1 MAVGRDVAMTTLA
14 AGTLTGKSLIA
25 AHSLMFF
32 QAQDS
37 INSGNS
43 KLLMIFIGLAAFAL
57 LVQAA
62 AVVGVAV
69 GLLKA
74 KNVAL
79 KDLAEIKAKVMP
91 FIDKSHGLVT
101 DLTPQVK
108 EITAKTNALIG
119 DLTPTVKDITVKV
132 QTLVAD
138 LSPQIVGITTKV
150 HNIAGHVE
158 EISSMAK
165 DKVAEFGP
173 TISAANDTVKQTNET
188 VRATLMDANDKTRA
202 QVDRVN
208 GMITGVLDSTVKF
221 GKAVEHAVTQPAR
234 EVSGMVSGAKTTLE
248 HLAKRYGGAINLG
261 SLASVSDYA
270 KNAFSGLFKKKPAPA
285 ARTAPKAE
293 PYVPT
298 QQPTVHTPVDVRVPE
313 RMGESTLPAAF
324 GSTVKRDLDL

>member
-1 MAVGRDVAMTTLA
+1 MTTLG
-14 AGTLTGKSLIA
+14 AGVLTGKSLMA
-25 AHSLMFF
+25 AHSLMFSIRT
-32 QAQDS
+32 QDS
-37 INSGNS
+37 IDSGNS

-62 AVVGVAV
+62 AVVGVAIGV
-69 GLLKA
+69 LKA

-79 KDLAEIKAKVMP
+79 KDIAELKAKVMP

-132 QTLVAD
+132 QTLVSD
-138 LSPQIVGITTKV
+138 LSPQIVGITAKV
-150 HNIAGHVE
+150 HQIAGNVE

-188 VRATLMDANDKTRA
+188 VRATLLDANDKTRA

-208 GMITGVLDSTVKF
+208 GMITGVLDSTARF
-221 GKAVEHAVTQPAR
+221 GKAVEHARGVTQPAR
-234 EVSGMVSGAKTTLE
+234 EVSGMVSGAKTTIE
-248 HLAKRYGGAINLG
+248 HLMKRYGGAINLS
-261 SLASVSDYA
+261 SLSNVSDYA
-270 KNAFSGLFKKKPAPA
+270 KNAFSGMFKKKSAPN
-285 ARTAPKAE
+285 PKPVQKTE
-293 PYVPT
+293 PYVPSE
-298 QQPTVHTPVDVRVPE
+298 QPVVHTPVDVRVPE

-324 GSTVKRDLDL
+324 GSTVKRDMDL